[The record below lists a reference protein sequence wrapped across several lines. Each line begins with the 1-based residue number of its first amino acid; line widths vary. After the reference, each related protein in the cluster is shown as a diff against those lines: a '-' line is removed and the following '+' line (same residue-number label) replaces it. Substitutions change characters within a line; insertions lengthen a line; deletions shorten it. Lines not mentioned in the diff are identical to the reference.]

1 MSSARTL
8 YVAIMGAWMGA
19 AGIEHGVGEFLQ
31 GNIAPEGVMIQSW
44 PHSAFFQS
52 LNGEPALTVLPNL
65 RLTGLLAIGFSLLF
79 AVWAI
84 CFAQRKHGGWILML
98 LAIPM
103 LLFGGGIF
111 PPILGMLIG
120 AAASVFPSA
129 LPKKPVGGIARLI
142 GLSWW
147 WILAACCISWLALL
161 PGLAV
166 LNYFF
171 GFDSVPFTLV
181 IMSTAFFLL
190 FQAYWSSVQYDRL
203 MYEGI
208 KNKIGKPK
216 TDRIKPNPQSS
227 KAVDV

>member
-1 MSSARTL
+1 MRSAR
-8 YVAIMGAWMGA
+8 YQFVAIMGAWMGA

-31 GNIAPEGVMIQSW
+31 GNIAPDGVMIQSW

-84 CFAQRKHGGWILML
+84 FFAQRKYGGWILML

-120 AAASVFPSA
+120 AAASAFPF
-129 LPKKPVGGIARLI
+129 PVRQKQVGGIARFI
-142 GLSWW
+142 GLSWR
-147 WILAACCISWLALL
+147 WIQVVCCISWLALL
-161 PGLAV
+161 PGLAF
-166 LNYFF
+166 LNYNF
-171 GFDSVPFTLV
+171 GFDSVPFTLM
-181 IMSTAFFLL
+181 IMSTAFLFLFL
-190 FQAYWSSVQYDRL
+190 AYWSSILHDRL
-203 MYEGI
+203 
-208 KNKIGKPK
+208 
-216 TDRIKPNPQSS
+216 RL
-227 KAVDV
+227 